1 MAEWRCIGC
10 GGPLQNTEPDA
21 PFYTPKSYQKD
32 VPIYCER
39 CYKIRHYGQIKPSFV
54 SESVILET
62 LDTVEK
68 RPGIILL
75 VADALDFYGS
85 MHAHFNALS
94 VHKRTLLVVNKI
106 DILPKSLSR
115 EKLEQAYLAM
125 AADYGLRVDA
135 IQLVSAVKKTEI
147 DALIETMETLSLGQD
162 VTLVGVSNVGKSSVL
177 NAILAAQSDVKNPIT
192 TSFESNITQGLI
204 PFRLG
209 AHTLYDTP
217 GMASKGSY
225 RYYLSGDS
233 LRRIMPFK
241 EIKPVVFQTVSHR
254 AFFIG
259 GLAYFYFDEEPNG
272 SVVTY
277 FANPLTIHARL
288 DKEPDVFYRAKVGHL
303 LNPPASTDPSVPL
316 SIETTDLHEETLSCF
331 FPGLGFI
338 RFQGVKKVTIAS
350 YQPVHLVFHKGVI
363 R

>member
-1 MAEWRCIGC
+1 MPEWRCIGC
-10 GGPLQNTEPDA
+10 GGPLQNTDPEM

-32 VPIYCER
+32 IPIYCER

-62 LDTVEK
+62 LQTVQK

-94 VHKRTLLVVNKI
+94 VHKRTLLVINKI

-115 EKLEQAYLAM
+115 EKLEKAYVKM
-125 AADYGLRVDA
+125 ATDYGLRVDD
-135 IQLVSAVKKTEI
+135 IRLVSAVKKTEI
-147 DALIETMETLSLGQD
+147 DGLIAAMEELSQGQD
-162 VTLVGVSNVGKSSVL
+162 VTLVGVSNVGKSSIL
-177 NAILAAQSDVKNPIT
+177 NAILAAQSDIKNPIT
-192 TSFESNITQGLI
+192 TSFEANITQGLI

-225 RYYLSGDS
+225 RHYLSGDS

-241 EIKPVVFQTVSHR
+241 EIKPVVFQSISHR
-254 AFFIG
+254 AFYLG
-259 GLAYFYFDEEPNG
+259 GLAYLSFGEEPNG
-272 SVVTY
+272 SIVTY

-288 DKEPDVFYRAKVGHL
+288 DDDPEVFYQAKVGHL

-316 SIETTDLHEETLSCF
+316 TIRTTDLHEEAISGF

-338 RFQGVKKVTIAS
+338 RFQGVKKVTIAA
-350 YQPVHLVFHKGVI
+350 YKPIHLVFHPGVI
-363 R
+363 

>member
-1 MAEWRCIGC
+1 MPEWRCIGC
-10 GGPLQNTEPDA
+10 GGPLQNTDPLA
-21 PFYTPKSYQKD
+21 PFYTPKSYLKD
-32 VPIYCER
+32 IPIYCER

-62 LDTVEK
+62 LETVEK

-85 MHAHFNALS
+85 MHAHFNRLS
-94 VHKRTLLVVNKI
+94 AHKRTLLIINKI

-115 EKLEQAYLAM
+115 EKLEQAYLKM
-125 AADYGLRVDA
+125 AADYGLRVDM
-135 IQLVSAVKKTEI
+135 IRLVSAVKKIEI
-147 DALIETMETLSLGQD
+147 DGLIDAMEELSLGQD

-177 NAILAAQSDVKNPIT
+177 NAILAAQSDIKNPIT

-209 AHTLYDTP
+209 SHTLYDTP
-217 GMASKGSY
+217 GIASKGSY
-225 RYYLSGDS
+225 RYYVSGDS

-241 EIKPVVFQTVSHR
+241 EIKPVVFQTLSHR
-254 AFFIG
+254 AFYIG
-259 GLAYFYFDEEPNG
+259 GLAYVYFGEEPNG
-272 SVVTY
+272 SIVTY
-277 FANPLTIHARL
+277 FANPLKIHARL
-288 DKEPDVFYRAKVGHL
+288 DEVPDHFYQEKVGHL

-316 SIETTDLHEETLSCF
+316 TVSTTDLHQEGISCF

-338 RFQGVKKVTIAS
+338 RFQGVKKVTIAA
-350 YQPVHLVFHKGVI
+350 YKPVHLVFHTGVI
-363 R
+363 G

>member
-1 MAEWRCIGC
+1 MPEWRCIGC
-10 GGPLQNTEPDA
+10 GGPLQNTDKTG

-54 SESVILET
+54 SEKVILET
-62 LDTVEK
+62 LETIEK

-85 MHAHFNALS
+85 MHPHFNALS
-94 VHKRTLLVVNKI
+94 EQKRTLLIINKI

-115 EKLEQAYLAM
+115 KKLYHAYLKM
-125 AADYGLRVDA
+125 AGDHGLKVDA
-135 IQLVSAVKKTEI
+135 MILVSALKKTEI
-147 DALIETMETLSLGQD
+147 DALITAMTTLSQGQD
-162 VTLVGVSNVGKSSVL
+162 ITLVGVSNVGKSSIL
-177 NAILAAQSDVKNPIT
+177 NAILAAQTVDKNPIT

-209 AHTLYDTP
+209 PNTLYDTP
-217 GMASKGSY
+217 GIASKQSY
-225 RYYLSGDS
+225 RYYVSGDS

-254 AFFIG
+254 AFYLG
-259 GLAYFYFDEEPNG
+259 GLAYISLGDEPEG
-272 SVVTY
+272 SVIMY
-277 FANPLTIHARL
+277 FANTLNIHARL
-288 DKEPDVFYRAKVGHL
+288 DDNPAEFYADKVGHL
-303 LNPPASTDPSVPL
+303 LNPPAATDPSVPMHVQTVGL
-316 SIETTDLHEETLSCF
+316 ENASSSCF

-338 RFQGVKKVTIAS
+338 RFKGVKAVSVAT
-350 YQPVHLVFHKGVI
+350 YQPITPIFHEGVVL
-363 R
+363 

>member
-1 MAEWRCIGC
+1 MPEWPCIGC
-10 GGPLQNTEPDA
+10 GGPLQNTDPEA

-62 LDTVEK
+62 LHSVEN
-68 RPGIILL
+68 RPGVIML

-115 EKLEQAYLAM
+115 DKLTTAYLTM

-135 IQLVSAVKKTEI
+135 IRLVSAVKKTEI
-147 DALIETMETLSLGQD
+147 DELITAMETLSHGQD
-162 VTLVGVSNVGKSSVL
+162 VTLIGVSNVGKSSVL
-177 NAILAAQSDVKNPIT
+177 NAILAAQSPKQNLIT
-192 TSFESNITQGLI
+192 TSFEANITQGLI
-204 PFRLG
+204 PFRFG
-209 AHTLYDTP
+209 TYTLYDTP

-241 EIKPVVFQTVSHR
+241 EIKPRGFQTLSRR
-254 AFFIG
+254 AFYVG
-259 GLAYFYFDEEPNG
+259 GLAYVVFGEEPHG
-272 SVVTY
+272 TMVTY
-277 FANPLTIHARL
+277 FANPLTVHARL
-288 DKEPDVFYRAKVGHL
+288 DDDPSVFYHEKVGQL

-316 SIETTDLHEETLSCF
+316 TTETITVHGDAISAF

-338 RFQGVKKVTIAS
+338 RFQGVKQITVAA
-350 YQPVHLVFHKGVI
+350 YQPVHIVFHRGVI
-363 R
+363 